1 MSAVAGLRATGD
13 FGTDERP
20 KDFREMIL
28 WRNPKGTAPIFALT
42 ARAKKRV
49 TTDPEF
55 KWWNEPNDN
64 VRLQV
69 SVEAGSTVT
78 TITVDSSDPTAA
90 NFERVWGTATH
101 LKAGDVLIVE
111 KTETSTYDNELI
123 EVVSVLSDTQFVV
136 KRGVANT
143 VAATIPNDAYL
154 TLIGSA
160 YAEGT
165 DAPPATAR
173 NPIQFYN
180 YCQIFKDTYELSNTA
195 DKTTYRTGNPWSNDK
210 KRKTFDHARNIEWG
224 ILLGKR
230 YETTGDNGKPKRYM
244 GGLRT
249 FIPEQNQTV
258 FGVNITV
265 NTFLDAVYPVFDY
278 DTPAGDERIGFCGN
292 SALNAL
298 NKAIQADSNS
308 DINFEGPVEV
318 FGMNFRKF
326 VMPQG
331 TLYLKTHPLLNRH
344 TTWTKSMYVMD
355 FDAIRYVHMKDRDTK
370 SKDDVQTDSED
381 VRRGFFQ
388 TECSLQVDYGGLT
401 MAYLGN
407 IVYT

>member
-1 MSAVAGLRATGD
+1 MAAVAGLRATGD

-69 SVEAGSTVT
+69 NGEHASGVT
-78 TITVDSSDPTAA
+78 TITIDSSDPDAT
-90 NFERVWGTATH
+90 NFERVWGTGLH
-101 LKAGDVLIVE
+101 LKQGDLLIVE
-111 KTETSTYDNELI
+111 KTETSTYDNEI
-123 EVVSVLSDTQFVV
+123 MEVVTPVSATQFIV
-136 KRGVANT
+136 KRGVAGT
-143 VAATIPNDAYL
+143 TAATIADDSYL

-165 DAPPATAR
+165 DAPSATSR

-180 YCQIFKDTYELSNTA
+180 YCQIFKDTYELSKTA
-195 DKTTYRTGNPWSNDK
+195 DKTKTRTGDAWSNDK
-210 KRKTFDHARNIEWG
+210 KRKTFDHARNIEWA
-224 ILLGKR
+224 ILLGAR

-249 FIPEQNQTV
+249 FIPAANQTI

-278 DTPAGDERIGFCGN
+278 DTPAGDERIAFCGN
-292 SALNAL
+292 GALNAL
-298 NKAIQADSNS
+298 NKAIQADANS

-344 TTWTKSMYVMD
+344 SKWTKSMYVMD
-355 FDAIRYVHMKDRDTK
+355 FDAIRYVHMADRDTK
-370 SKDDVQTDSED
+370 PTDDVQTKSED
-381 VRRGFFQ
+381 VRRGFYQ

-407 IVYT
+407 ITYS

>member
-1 MSAVAGLRATGD
+1 M
-13 FGTDERP
+13 
-20 KDFREMIL
+20 
-28 WRNPKGTAPIFALT
+28 
-42 ARAKKRV
+42 
-49 TTDPEF
+49 
-55 KWWNEPNDN
+55 
-64 VRLQV
+64 
-69 SVEAGSTVT
+69 T
-78 TITVDSSDPTAA
+78 TINIDSSDPDAT
-90 NFERVWGTATH
+90 NFERVWGTGLH
-101 LKAGDVLIVE
+101 LKAGDLLIVE
-111 KTETSTYDNELI
+111 KTETSTYDNEI
-123 EVVSVLSDTQFVV
+123 MEVVTPVSATQFIV
-136 KRGVANT
+136 KRGVAGT
-143 VAATIPNDAYL
+143 TAATIANDSYL

-165 DAPPATAR
+165 DAPSATSR

-180 YCQIFKDTYELSNTA
+180 YCQIFKDTYELSKTA
-195 DKTTYRTGNPWSNDK
+195 DVTKTRTGDAWSNDK
-210 KRKTFDHARNIEWG
+210 KRKTFDHARNIEWA
-224 ILLGKR
+224 ILLGAR

-249 FIPEQNQTV
+249 FIPSSNQTV
-258 FGVNITV
+258 FATNITV
-265 NTFLDAVYPVFDY
+265 NTFLDAIYPVFDY

-292 SALNAL
+292 GALNAL
-298 NKAIQADSNS
+298 NKAIQADSNT

-344 TTWTKSMYVMD
+344 TKWTNSLYVMD

-370 SKDDVQTDSED
+370 PTDDVQTKSED
-381 VRRGFFQ
+381 VRRGFYQ

-407 IVYT
+407 ITYS